1 MAPKILTEPNNLWW
15 FLPAA
20 ALVLLLYYLSPI
32 LAPFLFAAILAYI
45 SNPLVSWIERHR
57 VRRTLGTVLVML
69 LLGGVFVLLLL
80 ILLPLFVKEVRLLSE
95 RLPGFL
101 AQLNDNLVP
110 WIKARFGAELQFDLD
125 ALKKLI
131 GENLQGADGL
141 GMKMLDSLRIGGL
154 AVLGFVVNLLLV
166 PVVLFYLL
174 RDWNALLAQIN
185 ALLPRRWHAKL
196 TGVAAEIDA
205 VLAEF
210 LRGQIAVM
218 LLMSVLYVLG
228 LWLAGLEFALPIG
241 IITGMLVFV
250 PYVGMLIGLLLAT
263 LVALMQFPS
272 ASGAIP
278 VWIVFGIGQALEG
291 MLVTPLLVGKRIGL
305 HPVAVIFALLA
316 FGQIFGFFG
325 VLLALPASAALL
337 VGLRHLGAEYRASSL
352 YKSP

>member
-1 MAPKILTEPNNLWW
+1 MPPKILAEPSNLWW
-15 FLPAA
+15 FIPAA
-20 ALVLLLYYLSPI
+20 VLIALLYFLSPI

-45 SNPLVSWIERHR
+45 ANPLVSWLERHR
-57 VRRTLGTVLVML
+57 VRRALGAVLVML
-69 LLGGVFVLLLL
+69 LVGGLFVLLLL
-80 ILLPLFVKEVRLLSE
+80 ILLPLFIKEVRLLSE

-101 AQLNDNLVP
+101 AQLNDDLVP
-110 WIKARFGAELQFDLD
+110 WIKDKFGAELQLD
-125 ALKKLI
+125 FAGLKKLL

-141 GMKMLDSLRIGGL
+141 GMKLFESLRIGGL

-174 RDWNALLAQIN
+174 RDWNGLLAQIGD
-185 ALLPRRWHAKL
+185 LLPRPWHARL

-218 LLMSVLYVLG
+218 LLMSAVYVVG

-250 PYVGMLIGLLLAT
+250 PYIGMLIGLLLAT
-263 LVALMQFPS
+263 LVALMQFHS
-272 ASGAIP
+272 VSGAVP
-278 VWIVFGIGQALEG
+278 VWIVFAIGQSLEG

-337 VGLRHLGAEYRASSL
+337 VGLRHLGTQYRASSL
-352 YKSP
+352 YNK

>member
-1 MAPKILTEPNNLWW
+1 MTPKILAEPNNLWW
-15 FLPAA
+15 FIPAA
-20 ALVLLLYYLSPI
+20 VVIALLYFLSPI

-45 SNPLVSWIERHR
+45 SNPLVSWLGRHR
-57 VRRTLGTVLVML
+57 VPRTLGAVLVLL
-69 LLGGVFVLLLL
+69 LLGGLFVLLLL
-80 ILLPLFVKEVRLLSE
+80 ILLPLFIKEVRLLSE

-101 AQLNDNLVP
+101 AQLNDNLAP
-110 WIKARFGAELQFDLD
+110 WIKARFGAELQFDL
-125 ALKKLI
+125 AGLKKLVN
-131 GENLQGADGL
+131 ENLQGADGL
-141 GMKMLDSLRIGGL
+141 GMKLLASLRIGGL

-185 ALLPRRWHAKL
+185 ELLPRRWHPQL
-196 TGVAAEIDA
+196 TGVAREIDA

-218 LLMSVLYVLG
+218 VLMSVLYVSG

-250 PYVGMLIGLLLAT
+250 PYVGMLTGLALAT
-263 LVALMQFPS
+263 VVALMQFPS
-272 ASGAIP
+272 IGGVIP
-278 VWIVFGIGQALEG
+278 VWIVFGIGQTLEG
-291 MLVTPLLVGKRIGL
+291 TLVTPLLVGKRIGL

-337 VGLRHLGAEYRASSL
+337 VGLRHLGAQYRNSSL
-352 YKSP
+352 YKK